1 MRRTSIYL
9 DDRQQ
14 RTLDQIAQRTRR
26 TISELIREAIEAR
39 YGTTA
44 EPDFLKALRAGAF
57 GIWKERTDI
66 GPTEAYLR
74 RLRRGDRRR
83 GDRGQ

>member
-14 RTLDQIAQRTRR
+14 RTLDQIGQRTRR
-26 TISELIREAIEAR
+26 TISELIREATDAQ

-44 EPDFLKALRAGAF
+44 ESDFVEALRAGA
-57 GIWKERTDI
+57 
-66 GPTEAYLR
+66 
-74 RLRRGDRRR
+74 
-83 GDRGQ
+83 